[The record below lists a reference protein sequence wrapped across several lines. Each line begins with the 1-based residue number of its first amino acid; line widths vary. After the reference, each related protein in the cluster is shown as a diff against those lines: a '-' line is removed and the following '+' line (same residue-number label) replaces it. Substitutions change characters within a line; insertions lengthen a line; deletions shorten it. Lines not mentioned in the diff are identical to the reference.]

1 MFGEFDEGI
10 SAIDRTISKKTK
22 LNNIVSTNIRK
33 LKDL

>member
-10 SAIDRTISKKTK
+10 SAIDQTISKKTK